1 MEIVLPRFSIR
12 RALKTDFHVRFTLL
26 YRVWLIVAGGV
37 SVLGIP
43 FWFNGVEQG
52 YFYTFSSL
60 IAAQVLFELGTAF
73 VITQLTAHEMGRAKE
88 GEEPANQRIAEILA
102 FSNTWFL
109 YAALLFVLLIGLSGA
124 IFFWQTG
131 HLEPSEW
138 LIPWLLLVVVNAF
151 NVRQMSQ
158 LSLLEGAGQFGQV
171 ARLRFAQSL
180 AGNLIMWALLF
191 SGAKLWALPILPIVM
206 VLMTTFWLKKHPFIQ
221 SLHESLAKGAP
232 NSIQWKRDIL
242 PMQWRIALSW
252 ASGYFIFQ
260 ALTPIV
266 FAKLGPVTAGQI
278 GLGLAIFNGV
288 QSVGMSW
295 MYTKTARYAE
305 LVVSGER
312 DLLNVTFLH
321 ALKRSVSM
329 VALGVVSVWIAF
341 AAMDACGWSILNRL
355 PALEVLVCLGLVTLI
370 NSVIFS
376 VALYMRSHKEE
387 PMLLASIV
395 GGVLTLAGVYVGA
408 SYSAFAVALI
418 YLLATLLVGLPWS
431 LILFRSYF
439 YRVA

>member
-1 MEIVLPRFSIR
+1 MEIVLPRFSIGR
-12 RALKTDFHVRFTLL
+12 VLKTDFHVRFTLL

-37 SVLGIP
+37 SVVGIP

-60 IAAQVLFELGTAF
+60 IAAQVLFELGTTF
-73 VITQLTAHEMGRAKE
+73 VITQLTAHEMGR
-88 GEEPANQRIAEILA
+88 GGQEPVNQRVAEILA
-102 FSNTWFL
+102 FSNTWFF
-109 YAALLFVLLIGLSGA
+109 YAALLFVLLIGVSGVV
-124 IFFWQTG
+124 FFWQTG

-151 NVRQMSQ
+151 IVRQMSQ

-191 SGAKLWALPILPIVM
+191 SGAKLWALPVLPIVM
-206 VLMTTFWLKKHPFIQ
+206 VLMTAFWLKKHPFIQ
-221 SLHESLAKGAP
+221 SLHVALDRGVLK
-232 NSIQWKRDIL
+232 SIQWKKDIL

-260 ALTPIV
+260 ALIPIV

-278 GLGLAIFNGV
+278 GLGLAVFNGV

-295 MYTKTARYAE
+295 MYTKSARYAE

-312 DLLNVTFLH
+312 VILNETFLS

-329 VALGVVSVWIAF
+329 VALGVMSVWVAF
-341 AAMDACGWSILNRL
+341 AVMDVWGLNILYRL
-355 PALEVLVCLGLVTLI
+355 PNLDVLVCLGLVTLI

-376 VALYMRSHKEE
+376 VALYLRSHKEE

-408 SYSAFAVALI
+408 NYSAFAVAFI
-418 YLLATLLVGLPWS
+418 YMLATLCVGLPWS
-431 LILFRSYF
+431 LILFRSY
-439 YRVA
+439 YGRAA

>member
-1 MEIVLPRFSIR
+1 MEIVLPRFSIKH
-12 RALKTDFHVRFTLL
+12 ALKTDFHVRFTLL

-124 IFFWQTG
+124 VFFWQTG

-171 ARLRFAQSL
+171 ARLRFAQSM

-191 SGAKLWALPILPIVM
+191 LGAKLWALPVLPIVM
-206 VLMTTFWLKKHPFIQ
+206 VLMTTVWLKKHPFIQ
-221 SLHESLAKGAP
+221 SLYETLAKGAP
-232 NSIQWKRDIL
+232 KSIQWKKDIL

-266 FAKLGPVTAGQI
+266 FAKLGPITAGQI

-341 AAMDACGWSILNRL
+341 AAMDAWGVSMLSRL
-355 PALEVLVCLGLVTLI
+355 PDLEVLVCLGLVTLI

-387 PMLLASIV
+387 PMLVASIV

-431 LILFRSYF
+431 LILFRSY
-439 YRVA
+439 YRAA

>member
-1 MEIVLPRFSIR
+1 MEIVLPRFSIGR
-12 RALKTDFHVRFTLL
+12 VLKTDFHVRFTLL

-73 VITQLTAHEMGRAKE
+73 VITQLTAHEMGR
-88 GEEPANQRIAEILA
+88 GGQEPVNQRVAEILA
-102 FSNTWFL
+102 FSNTWFF
-109 YAALLFVLLIGLSGA
+109 YAALLFVLLIGVSGA
-124 IFFWQTG
+124 VFFWQTG

-151 NVRQMSQ
+151 IVRQMSQ

-191 SGAKLWALPILPIVM
+191 SGAKLWALPVLPIVM
-206 VLMTTFWLKKHPFIQ
+206 VLMTAFWLKKHPFIQ
-221 SLHESLAKGAP
+221 SLHKALDKGVP
-232 NSIQWKRDIL
+232 KSIQWKKDIL

-278 GLGLAIFNGV
+278 GLGLAVFNGV

-312 DLLNVTFLH
+312 VILNETFLN

-329 VALGVVSVWIAF
+329 VALGVMSVWVAF
-341 AAMDACGWSILNRL
+341 AVMDVWGLNILNRL
-355 PALEVLVCLGLVTLI
+355 PNLDVLVCLGLVTLI

-408 SYSAFAVALI
+408 SYSAFSVAFI
-418 YLLATLLVGLPWS
+418 YMLATLCVGLPWS
-431 LILFRSYF
+431 LVLFRSY
-439 YRVA
+439 YGRAA